1 MAQSDSRRSAIKPD
15 RDRFQELAG
24 QGNIVPVYREV
35 LADTDTPVS
44 AYLKLRG
51 ESDCSFLFESIE
63 GGERAAEE
71 LVPSQPGRRRPPRR
85 RHRGPDEKE

>member
-1 MAQSDSRRSAIKPD
+1 MAQSDSSRSAIKPD
-15 RDRFQELAG
+15 RERFQALAG
-24 QGNIVPVYREV
+24 KGNIVPGYREV

-63 GGERAAEE
+63 GGERAARYSF
-71 LVPSQPGRRRPPRR
+71 LGISPTRIFRS
-85 RHRGPDEKE
+85 RGDQIQIRF